1 MPMDPTTF
9 RKLMALEPLASDPT
23 VPVAEVVRRME
34 EINPYRGMY
43 VPAEPEDE
51 GDEIEIE
58 WMTP

>member
-34 EINPYRGMY
+34 EINPYRGPGLTDQLMDGTQ
-43 VPAEPEDE
+43 AR
-51 GDEIEIE
+51 
-58 WMTP
+58 